1 MARQYYDDF
10 SKLTLDK
17 MSQSISDMTYQ
28 YKETRV
34 PKKHYKEMLSKGY
47 EEIVEASVSI
57 NLVNTVHSTLASLQ
71 KESPKLFYQ
80 ALLLLDTGVKPS
92 TIAPD
97 EYQAMEH
104 VWSVREANKSKQ
116 MLDPKYLELF
126 KATKENGLQFTLNPK
141 EDDK

>member
-1 MARQYYDDF
+1 MTRQYYDDF

-57 NLVNTVHSTLASLQ
+57 NLVNTIHSTLASLQ

-80 ALLLLDTGVKPS
+80 ALL
-92 TIAPD
+92 
-97 EYQAMEH
+97 
-104 VWSVREANKSKQ
+104 
-116 MLDPKYLELF
+116 
-126 KATKENGLQFTLNPK
+126 
-141 EDDK
+141 